1 MKEPRLT
8 LEQYKQL
15 MQRKAEAEKY
25 GERVQYKDLRDA
37 WGISQ
42 SSLGTALRRGIKQ
55 YDIQI
60 QKENQQ

>member
-15 MQRKAEAEKY
+15 LQRKAEAEKY

-42 SSLGTALRRGIKQ
+42 SVLGTALRRGIKK

-60 QKENQQ
+60 WKEGRR